1 MSTSATQSKPALQ
14 AAGHAGVQQSEAGD
28 LFYKPTDINEIDFY
42 KAVISEHP
50 EFLDIIPTFYGQL
63 TEGDITKEKKEEEP
77 NEKNSDKGGEN
88 NNSRNSKGAPPVP
101 KKKKEHIAVLKSSLY
116 GFEEPCIL
124 DIKLGHILWDE
135 KATQEKRDRLDEVA
149 RTTTSG
155 SLDMR
160 LTGMNVFYDDDYTH
174 TDTEESKAI
183 KAEGKRGE
191 RVVFDKI
198 YGRILTKE
206 TFKDGLVK
214 YFIREP
220 LPKDP
225 SSAKTKKISKTRSEY
240 YSYALQYFVE
250 RLKIIHKILKESDF
264 EMRGASLLFVY
275 EGSDEAVKAKL
286 EQLSKLQELESKGEL
301 PAAKEEQD
309 DESEDDEEPL
319 TSQDVQDRLF
329 KLDLIDFAHT
339 KFLPKGSGPDEGVV
353 RGIGILIDIF
363 EKYLEESQNW

>member
-1 MSTSATQSKPALQ
+1 MSSPSAPKKSKPALQ
-14 AAGHAGVQQSEAGD
+14 AAGHAGVQQSESGD
-28 LFYKPTDINEIDFY
+28 LFYKPTDIGEIDFY
-42 KAVISEHP
+42 KAVISDHP

-63 TEGDITKEKKEEEP
+63 TEGDITKEKKEESKE
-77 NEKNSDKGGEN
+77 SSGDAGEN
-88 NNSRNSKGAPPVP
+88 SSKGAPPVP

-116 GFEEPCIL
+116 GFDEPCIL
-124 DIKLGHILWDE
+124 DIKLGHILWDD
-135 KATQEKRDRLDEVA
+135 KAAQEKRDRLDEVA

-174 TDTEESKAI
+174 TDTDESKAT
-183 KAEGKRGE
+183 KVDGKKGE

-198 YGRILTKE
+198 YGRILTDKNFSE
-206 TFKDGLVK
+206 GLVK

-220 LPKDP
+220 ITKD
-225 SSAKTKKISKTRSEY
+225 SSAVKKISKVRSEY
-240 YSYALQYFVE
+240 YSYALEYFVE
-250 RLKIIHKILKESDF
+250 RLKIIHKILRETDF

-275 EGSDEAVKAKL
+275 EGSDDAVKAKL
-286 EQLSKLQELESKGEL
+286 DQLSKLQESEGKEE
-301 PAAKEEQD
+301 PAKEEPED
-309 DESEDDEEPL
+309 EDDEPL

-363 EKYLEESQNW
+363 EKYLEESKNW